1 MQWIPLRQ
9 LLRNNCKNP
18 WKSRPIHQF
27 SSKWIEIF
35 WTHRCS
41 PIIRHR
47 RLLYPPLNTCLL
59 HKISLQKTL
68 KSRVTDSIW
77 HPHPQTVSSLCGEQS
92 QQWSPR
98 RQTWH
103 NNLKAQLQQ
112 SAPTNP
118 SYHCNLQTCTHIQWC
133 LCPVNPPPV
142 LLHINV
148 II

>member
-1 MQWIPLRQ
+1 MLNYNLACSAQK
-9 LLRNNCKNP
+9 C
-18 WKSRPIHQF
+18 
-27 SSKWIEIF
+27 IF
-35 WTHRCS
+35 NS
-41 PIIRHR
+41 V
-47 RLLYPPLNTCLL
+47 YPPLNTCLL

-92 QQWSPR
+92 QQWSQR

-118 SYHCNLQTCTHIQWC
+118 SYHCNLQTCTHMQWC
-133 LCPVNPPPV
+133 LCPVRVSQSWCFGCQNTVYARMPSVYKGMDPSTERV
-142 LLHINV
+142 YYAFLM
-148 II
+148 